1 MRLARNRLTSLY
13 HAYSFML
20 QLSLGDINVTL
31 PRIGDRMRYKTHY
44 ENFKLKM
51 TVVGLIFTGA
61 YVCLTLFA
69 CCFKPAGR
77 QLNASYQTV
86 LR

>member
-1 MRLARNRLTSLY
+1 
-13 HAYSFML
+13 ML

-61 YVCLTLFA
+61 YAWLMVFA
-69 CCFKPAGR
+69 CCDK
-77 QLNASYQTV
+77 LASVECFVGNSIQAIQRADDSITLQYC
-86 LR
+86 